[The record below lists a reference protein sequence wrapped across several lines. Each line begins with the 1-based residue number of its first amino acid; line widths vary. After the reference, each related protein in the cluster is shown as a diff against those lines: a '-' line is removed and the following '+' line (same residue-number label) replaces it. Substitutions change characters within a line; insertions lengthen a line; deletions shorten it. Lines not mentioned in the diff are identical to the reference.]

1 MNEIT
6 AEAPSEPIQ
15 DLPRRL
21 EGYREMLLANLVMAG
36 EIPAPT
42 FQEQARVEFVKQ
54 RFVECGLEQVSSDAA
69 GNGLGLLRGR
79 TGSRA
84 ILLHAHADTPFP
96 ETLPHTLNVE
106 PGRVVGP
113 GVADNALG
121 VAALITLPTLL
132 EHLDIRL
139 DNDLVF
145 MASVRS
151 LGRGNLEGLRA
162 FLVTTQLPILAGIS
176 IEGVP
181 LGRMDYVSQA
191 TVGAEITCRVDPDHP
206 VEAGAIPALNQVL
219 TQLRAMELP
228 AESHTRL
235 VLGSVAGGTSYKS
248 PALSATLRFQLRGD
262 ADPVVEGIT
271 EQIVAICDAVARS
284 TGVRVAF
291 DVIARTRAGGLPD
304 DHPLVVRTRRIL
316 EALQIEPLPPTH
328 SSAAS
333 VFLER
338 QIPSITLGVSFGAH
352 RGEPSEYVE
361 IPPMLKGMAQLI
373 GVLKAVDGG
382 CCDRH

>member
-1 MNEIT
+1 MNET
-6 AEAPSEPIQ
+6 AAEELQAAVRE
-15 DLPRRL
+15 LPQRL
-21 EGYREMLLANLVMAG
+21 EGYREMLLANLVMIG

-42 FQEQARVEFVKQ
+42 FKEQARIEFVKQ
-54 RFVECGLEQVSSDAA
+54 RFVECGLEQVSSDTA
-69 GNGLGLLRGR
+69 GNGLGILRGR
-79 TGSRA
+79 TGRHA

-106 PGRVVGP
+106 PERVVGP

-121 VAALITLPTLL
+121 LAAIVTLPTI
-132 EHLDIRL
+132 LDNLGISL

-162 FLVTTQLPILAGIS
+162 FLVTTQLPLLAGLS

-191 TVGAEITCRVDPDHP
+191 TVGAEITCRVDPEHP
-206 VEAGAIPALNQVL
+206 VEAGAIPALNQVI

-228 AESHTRL
+228 AESQTRL
-235 VLGSVAGGTSYKS
+235 VLGSIAGGTSYKA

-262 ADPVVEGIT
+262 ADPVVDGIT

-284 TGVRVAF
+284 TGVRVEF

-304 DHPLVVRTRRIL
+304 DHPLVVRTRHIL
-316 EALQIEPLPPTH
+316 EGLGIDPLPPTH

-333 VFLER
+333 VFLE
-338 QIPSITLGVSFGAH
+338 QHIPSITLGVSYGAH

-361 IPPMLKGMAQLI
+361 IAPMLKGLAQLI
-373 GVLKAVDGG
+373 GVLQAIDGG
-382 CCDRH
+382 CCD

>member
-1 MNEIT
+1 MNDTT
-6 AEAPSEPIQ
+6 AQIPSGTIH

-21 EGYREMLLANLVMAG
+21 ERYREMLLANLVMMG

-42 FQEQARVEFVKQ
+42 FHEKARIEFVKQ

-69 GNGLGLLRGR
+69 GNGLGILRGR
-79 TGSRA
+79 TGGHS
-84 ILLHAHADTPFP
+84 ILVHAHADTPFP
-96 ETLPHTLNVE
+96 ETLPHTLQVE
-106 PGRVVGP
+106 PTRVVGP

-121 VAALITLPTLL
+121 LAAIVTLPTVLEELGIVL
-132 EHLDIRL
+132 EH
-139 DNDLVF
+139 DLVF

-162 FLVTTQLPILAGIS
+162 FLVTTPLPIVAGLS
-176 IEGVP
+176 VEGVP

-191 TVGAEITCRVDPDHP
+191 TVGAEITCRVDPNHP
-206 VEAGAIPALNQVL
+206 VEAGAIPALNQVI

-262 ADPVVEGIT
+262 ADPVVDGIT
-271 EQIVAICDAVARS
+271 EQIVSICDAVARS
-284 TGVRVAF
+284 TGVRVTF

-304 DHPLVVRTRRIL
+304 DHPLVTRTRAIL
-316 EALQIEPLPPTH
+316 QALDIEPLPPTH

-333 VFLER
+333 VFLE
-338 QIPSITLGVSFGAH
+338 QAIPSVTLGMSYGAH

-361 IPPMLKGMAQLI
+361 IPPMLKGLTQLI
-373 GVLKAVDGG
+373 AVLQAIDGG
-382 CCDRH
+382 YCDRH

>member
-1 MNEIT
+1 MNET
-6 AEAPSEPIQ
+6 AAEELQAAVRE
-15 DLPRRL
+15 LPQRL
-21 EGYREMLLANLVMAG
+21 EGYREMLLANLVMIG

-42 FQEQARVEFVKQ
+42 FKEQARIEFVKQ
-54 RFVECGLEQVSSDAA
+54 RFVECGLEQVSSDTA
-69 GNGLGLLRGR
+69 GNGLGILRGR
-79 TGSRA
+79 TGRHA

-106 PGRVVGP
+106 PERVVGP

-121 VAALITLPTLL
+121 LAAIVTLPTI
-132 EHLDIRL
+132 LDNLGISL

-162 FLVTTQLPILAGIS
+162 FLVTTQLPLLAGLS

-191 TVGAEITCRVDPDHP
+191 TVGAEITCRVDPEHP
-206 VEAGAIPALNQVL
+206 VEAGAIPALNQVI

-228 AESHTRL
+228 AESQTRL
-235 VLGSVAGGTSYKS
+235 VLGSIAGGTSYKS

-262 ADPVVEGIT
+262 ADPVVDGIT

-284 TGVRVAF
+284 TGVRVEF

-304 DHPLVVRTRRIL
+304 DHPLVVRTRHIL
-316 EALQIEPLPPTH
+316 EGLGIDPLPPTH

-333 VFLER
+333 VFLE
-338 QIPSITLGVSFGAH
+338 QHIPSITLGVSYGAH

-361 IPPMLKGMAQLI
+361 IAPMLKGLAQLI
-373 GVLKAVDGG
+373 GVLQAIDGG
-382 CCDRH
+382 CCD